1 MRLVCAY
8 HIPPFYLIICNAV
21 LSAVTHIIILVLT
34 TSQCVPV
41 HALGAELRQ
50 YSFSPLSPQP
60 IYTHELTSDL
70 MTEVNNK
77 KGHGMVVQDKIIINV
92 VSNLN

>member
-1 MRLVCAY
+1 M
-8 HIPPFYLIICNAV
+8 
-21 LSAVTHIIILVLT
+21 
-34 TSQCVPV
+34 PV
-41 HALGAELRQ
+41 HALGAKLRHVQ

-77 KGHGMVVQDKIIINV
+77 KGHGMVVQDKIINV